1 MIKENMRIKEN
12 ITLLDKIDAVES
24 IVSSYFTD
32 DDYTPYYVEM
42 AEVIAVVTYFI
53 EGITFEDNDSIYD
66 LYNDD
71 KELRDLVDQF
81 IIDDISMMESTSEL
95 EIMRWVRNQVF
106 DKVDFTKEN
115 IIHSN
120 PDLDTIVEAA
130 NVIIESLGN
139 FSKLN
144 FEYMTPENMDMIQNV
159 LQKLNDSDMTVNSIS
174 KIIKDAVGFDMD
186 KATAEIIDA
195 KNEKITELQKYKALD
210 DAKNVLAD
218 K

>member
-66 LYNDD
+66 LYNED

-159 LQKLNDSDMTVNSIS
+159 LRKLNDSDLTIDSIS
-174 KIIKDAVGFDMD
+174 KIFKDAVGFDMD

-195 KNEKITELQKYKALD
+195 KNKKITDLQKYKALD

>member
-66 LYNDD
+66 LYNED
-71 KELRDLVDQF
+71 KELRDLVEQF

-159 LQKLNDSDMTVNSIS
+159 LRKLNDSDLTIDSIS
-174 KIIKDAVGFDMD
+174 KILKDAVGFDMD
-186 KATAEIIDA
+186 KAAAEIIDA
-195 KNEKITELQKYKALD
+195 KNKKITDLQKYKALD

>member
-12 ITLLDKIDAVES
+12 ITLLDKINAVES

-32 DDYTPYYVEM
+32 DDYTPYYAEM

-66 LYNDD
+66 LYNED

-159 LQKLNDSDMTVNSIS
+159 LRKLNDSDLTVNSIS
-174 KIIKDAVGFDMD
+174 KIIKDAFGFDMD

>member
-66 LYNDD
+66 LYNGD

-144 FEYMTPENMDMIQNV
+144 FEYMTPENMDMIQKV

-174 KIIKDAVGFDMD
+174 KIIKDAVGFDMS